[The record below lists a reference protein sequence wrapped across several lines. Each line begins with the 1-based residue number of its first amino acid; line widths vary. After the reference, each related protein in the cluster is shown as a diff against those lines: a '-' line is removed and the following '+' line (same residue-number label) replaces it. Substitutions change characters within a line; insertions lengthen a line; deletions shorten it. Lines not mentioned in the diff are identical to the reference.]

1 MKMSELLDQ
10 VEPLAVEMRNQ
21 VMDELGQ
28 RVASSVGQSWEDV
41 RKEINRLDTVLQE
54 ANACRFQLLS
64 TTSLERM
71 PSNEPNDQV

>member
-1 MKMSELLDQ
+1 MSELLDQ

-28 RVASSVGQSWEDV
+28 RVASSVGQSWEEV

-54 ANACRFQLLS
+54 ANACRFQLSS

-71 PSNEPNDQV
+71 PSNEPNDHV